1 MKPFSDTRVKYDT
14 QVMNQSDVVAI
25 LTLLAT
31 GDLPAIAKPTAEFL
45 ERMEKLFDWLNRSKI
60 KQAGDKLC
68 YAVREQS
75 EHLSFLEHC
84 LPWIE
89 SWRIGPSE
97 SRCQTPH
104 HQRMASHY
112 KGCNL
117 HLGRASPRIWFTFP
131 HDSQIAG
138 RPITKLFFGLVRPQH
153 GRNGSP
159 TVFQIHC

>member
-1 MKPFSDTRVKYDT
+1 
-14 QVMNQSDVVAI
+14 MNQSDVVAI

-97 SRCQTPH
+97 SRCQPRTIKGWQVTIKAVIFTWEEL
-104 HQRMASHY
+104 HQE
-112 KGCNL
+112 
-117 HLGRASPRIWFTFP
+117 
-131 HDSQIAG
+131 
-138 RPITKLFFGLVRPQH
+138 FGLHSLMTHRLQEDPLQNFFL
-153 GRNGSP
+153 GL
-159 TVFQIHC
+159 